1 MSDFIDCSVNH
12 SKLVRI
18 EEDANESG
26 SMPESN
32 ESMLFSD
39 DKEIVITPKVELV
52 KTSARAKNS
61 RNINAL
67 CNELSSSMEFE
78 GKFGS

>member
-1 MSDFIDCSVNH
+1 
-12 SKLVRI
+12 
-18 EEDANESG
+18 
-26 SMPESN
+26 
-32 ESMLFSD
+32 MLFSE
-39 DKEIVITPKVELV
+39 DKDIVITPKVELI
-52 KTSARAKNS
+52 KTSTRSKNS